1 MAKKHHSSAVKFI
14 VFGLMSLSLS
24 INAFAKCP
32 SLDHSNK
39 TLTAPATFLRTAI
52 YALHSQFTTENFS
65 SEEALLARAQL
76 FDTVFNTPYWVSHAK
91 SRQSAN
97 LLWHW
102 IRTQYWGVVNQ
113 QALLKEEQGFK
124 SKINQNL
131 HVDLEKIFKFP
142 AYPHVVNGKKFVC
155 PHRDNPYYP
164 CNANNLVFDVILSP
178 TLACSTSQLQNS
190 LTFQYILTQT
200 SHGWAI
206 LDVMFKGISLIKDTF
221 RGFED
226 LSNRYGNS
234 KALAHVQRLYSLPV
248 DKKTN
253 PNDQA
258 PHSGELA
265 FKRKYKYTV
274 PRYPLNY

>member
-1 MAKKHHSSAVKFI
+1 MSRRLQKIATKWTFLCFVI
-14 VFGLMSLSLS
+14 LGLPALTS
-24 INAFAKCP
+24 AKCP
-32 SLDHSNK
+32 SIDHSNK
-39 TLTAPATFLRTAI
+39 TLQAPANFLTTAI

-65 SEEALLARAQL
+65 SDEALAARAQL
-76 FDTVFNTPYWVSHAK
+76 FDTVFNTPYWVKQAK
-91 SRQSAN
+91 NRQSAN

-102 IRTQYWGVVNQ
+102 IRTQYWGIVNQ
-113 QALLKEEQGFK
+113 QGLLKEEQGYK

-142 AYPHVVNGKKFVC
+142 AFPHVISGKKFIC
-155 PHRDNPYYP
+155 PHRDNAYYP
-164 CNANNLVFDVILSP
+164 CDSNNLIFDVVLSP
-178 TLACSTSQLQNS
+178 TLACSAPEFQSNM
-190 LTFQYILTQT
+190 TFQYILTQT

-206 LDVMFKGISLIKDTF
+206 LDVLFKGVSLIKDTY

-226 LSNRYGNS
+226 LHNRYGNS

-253 PNDQA
+253 PNDQP

-265 FKRKYKYTV
+265 FNRKYKYKL
-274 PRYPLNY
+274 PKYPLNF